1 MPFGHKCEF
10 KDFAACVR
18 KTGSDRICGAL
29 KRDTEEKCRRK
40 RAALEKLMKYERIV
54 QAMCDTSWAIMPS
67 KLQAIVEFIQLKVEG
82 LSLSPEDIAN
92 LTKQPVSLKAEIF
105 ETHKSSN
112 GSNESTGNKIAV
124 LPIHG
129 TISHRMNM
137 MNAVSGGVST
147 ESLGNEFASL
157 VNNPEIGTVVLDI
170 DSPGGAVSGIE
181 ELGNQIF
188 QARDK
193 VRIVASAN
201 SLAASA
207 AYWLGSQAHEFTVT
221 PSGEVGSI
229 GVIAVHESNFK
240 AREKEGRDITIIK
253 AGKFKADNSPLEPL
267 TEEAHAAIQERV
279 DELFDTFISAV
290 ARGRNI
296 SFESVKDHYGEGRV
310 VGAKSALQK
319 GMVDAVETLDE
330 TVARLKGMPE
340 ASEREISPAVN
351 EEVQIVGFDT
361 STLEKEAREYV
372 EGLESHISDLEN
384 KNADTSSED
393 IPDDVMASLP
403 DEVKNQLQAA
413 KDRAEEAI
421 AKAEAAEA
429 VAEIEKQSRIMR
441 ELQDK
446 VSSQFPHLPG
456 TVEEKAKMLGAVES
470 LDRDAQKAITSQL
483 VAGNKAIETLLI
495 SEIGETTRVVA
506 SSTFDR
512 IEKMADELVS
522 NEGITKAAA
531 IRKIAL
537 SHADLYTQY
546 VEETRESHK
555 Q

>member
-1 MPFGHKCEF
+1 MPFGHNCEF

-29 KRDTEEKCRRK
+29 KRDTEGKCRRK

-67 KLQAIVEFIQLKVEG
+67 KLQAIVEFIQLRVEG
-82 LSLSPEDIAN
+82 LSLSPEDISG
-92 LTKQPVSLKAEIF
+92 LTKQPVALKAEIF
-105 ETHKSSN
+105 ETNNSSN
-112 GSNESTGNKIAV
+112 EGSTSSGDKIAV

-129 TISHRMNM
+129 TISHRMNI
-137 MNAVSGGVST
+137 MNAMSGGVST

-207 AYWLGSQAHEFTVT
+207 SYWLGSQAHEFTVT

-267 TEEAHAAIQERV
+267 TEEAQAAIQERV
-279 DELFDTFISAV
+279 DERYDTFISAV

-296 SFESVKDHYGEGRV
+296 TSDVVVNQFGEGRV
-310 VGAKSALQK
+310 VGAKSALDK
-319 GMVDAVETLDE
+319 GMVDAVETLSE
-330 TVARLKGMPE
+330 TIARLKGMPE
-340 ASEREISPAVN
+340 SSERINSPAVN
-351 EEVQIVGFDT
+351 QEVQIVGFDK
-361 STLEKEAREYV
+361 STLDKGTLEYV
-372 EGLESHISDLEN
+372 EELESRISALE
-384 KNADTSSED
+384 KKDADPTSED
-393 IPDDVMASLP
+393 ITDEVLASLP

-413 KDRAEEAI
+413 QERADEAV

-429 VAEIEKQSRIMR
+429 VAKVEKQARIRR

-446 VSSQFPHLPG
+446 VSSTFPHLPG

-470 LDRDAQKAITSQL
+470 LDRDAQKAITDQL
-483 VAGNKAIETLLI
+483 LAGNKAIETLLT
-495 SEIGETTRVVA
+495 SEIGESTRVVA

-512 IEKMADELVS
+512 IEKMADEMVS
-522 NEGITKAAA
+522 NENITKAAA
-531 IRKIAL
+531 IRKIAH

-546 VEETRESHK
+546 VEESRESHK

>member
-1 MPFGHKCEF
+1 
-10 KDFAACVR
+10 
-18 KTGSDRICGAL
+18 
-29 KRDTEEKCRRK
+29 
-40 RAALEKLMKYERIV
+40 
-54 QAMCDTSWAIMPS
+54 
-67 KLQAIVEFIQLKVEG
+67 
-82 LSLSPEDIAN
+82 
-92 LTKQPVSLKAEIF
+92 
-105 ETHKSSN
+105 
-112 GSNESTGNKIAV
+112 
-124 LPIHG
+124 
-129 TISHRMNM
+129 MNM
-137 MNAVSGGVST
+137 VNDISGGVST
-147 ESLGNEFASL
+147 ESLGKEFTSL
-157 VNNPEIGTVVLDI
+157 VDNPEIGTIVLDI
-170 DSPGGAVSGIE
+170 DSPGGSVAGIE

-229 GVIAVHESNFK
+229 GVIAVHESVFK
-240 AREKEGRDITIIK
+240 VKEKEGKDITIIK

-279 DELFDTFISAV
+279 DERYDTFISAI

-296 SFESVKDHYGEGRV
+296 TLESVKDHYGEGRV
-310 VGAKSALQK
+310 VGAKSALEK

-340 ASEREISPAVN
+340 SSADTLSPAAN
-351 EEVQIVGFDT
+351 QEVHIVGFDK
-361 STLEKEAREYV
+361 STLEKETREYV
-372 EGLESHISDLEN
+372 EGLESRISGLEIQ
-384 KNADTSSED
+384 NANTQSEEITD
-393 IPDDVMASLP
+393 EVMASLP

-413 KDRAEEAI
+413 QERAEEAI
-421 AKAEAAEA
+421 AKAEAAESMAA
-429 VAEIEKQSRIMR
+429 VERQSRIKR

-446 VSSQFPHLPG
+446 VSNQFPHLPG
-456 TVEEKAKMLGAVES
+456 TVEEKAEMLGAVES
-470 LDRDAQKAITSQL
+470 LDHDAQKAIINQL
-483 VAGNKAIETLLI
+483 MAGNKAIETLLT
-495 SEIGETTRVVA
+495 SEIGESTRVVA

-512 IEKMADELVS
+512 IEKMADELS
-522 NEGITKAAA
+522 SDEGITKAAA

-537 SHADLYTQY
+537 SHVDLYSQY